1 MQILLRRRLQGRK
14 TIRVQ
19 MPRVVPRGRSERE
32 RKAGTRER
40 VRADFPVRRAKRAV
54 RFVLWSVSNANMR
67 MNGYWEKLF
76 FRDAL
81 KPRSNGPVF
90 SLYHGSCEETL

>member
-1 MQILLRRRLQGRK
+1 
-14 TIRVQ
+14 
-19 MPRVVPRGRSERE
+19 
-32 RKAGTRER
+32 

-76 FRDAL
+76 FRDAV

-90 SLYHGSCEETL
+90 SLYHGLSYSPAKRRDFSSRAKRSLILARSSLP